1 MLNVL
6 FLVIPLMVANYNI
19 LAIFVLCTFLLP
31 DSQSAVIIF
40 DKNLKLSILLLQ
52 KSDITS

>member
-6 FLVIPLMVANYNI
+6 FLVIPLMVAKYNI
-19 LAIFVLCTFLLP
+19 LAIIVLCTFLLP
-31 DSQSAVIIF
+31 DSQSTGIIV

-52 KSDITS
+52 KSDIIS

>member
-1 MLNVL
+1 
-6 FLVIPLMVANYNI
+6 MVAKYNI

-31 DSQSAVIIF
+31 DSQSAVIIVHK
-40 DKNLKLSILLLQ
+40 DLKLSIWLLQ

>member
-6 FLVIPLMVANYNI
+6 FLVIPLMVAKYNI

-31 DSQSAVIIF
+31 DSQSTGIIVH
-40 DKNLKLSILLLQ
+40 KNLKLSILLLH